1 MATNGEL
8 KRYLEMTPG
17 SRAIFEAGKRY
28 LPGGDTRSSVYW
40 EPYPTVLERGQG
52 FRLWDVDGVERIDF
66 VATMTTLIMGHAH
79 PEVVLALQ
87 DQAAKG
93 TAFGAPVEAQYRLG
107 EILCDRIPS
116 LELVR
121 FTNSGTEAT
130 LNCIRAARAYTG
142 RTRIAKVEGGYHG
155 THDVVSVSVRGAQG
169 NGDPRR
175 PPAIASSAGIPQSTV
190 DEVVVI
196 PFNDTD
202 ASREVLAE
210 HAGELAAVIVEP
222 VLGGS
227 GMVPADPQYLA
238 MLREVTRDNGIVLI
252 FDEVISMRVARGGAQ
267 EHYGITPDMT
277 ALGKTIGGGLPVGA
291 FGGKQDIM
299 EQYDPASGPKI
310 SHAGTF
316 QGNPMSM
323 VAGVTTMELL
333 TPEVYARL
341 DGLAERLREGVRAV
355 CAEFDVPVQVTGLAS
370 LFGVHFTGDP
380 VRTYRD
386 VAASD
391 QALQQQVFWGLMN
404 EGIFAARRLI
414 GCVSMPM
421 EETEIDTYVEAL
433 RKVLARR

>member
-169 NGDPRR
+169 DGDARR

-355 CAEFDVPVQVTGLAS
+355 CAEFDIPVQVTGLAS